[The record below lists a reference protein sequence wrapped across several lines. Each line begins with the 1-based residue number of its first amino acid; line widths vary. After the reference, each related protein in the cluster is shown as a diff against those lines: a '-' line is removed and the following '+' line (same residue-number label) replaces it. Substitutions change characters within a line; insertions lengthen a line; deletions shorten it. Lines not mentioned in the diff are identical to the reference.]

1 MASSIGDLEREI
13 AADMANRARAIEHL
27 LRFANT
33 GLLHLAAAEERP
45 LSGKRRVNFPS
56 PRRSI

>member
-27 LRFANT
+27 LRFAT
-33 GLLHLAAAEERP
+33 RACSISLP
-45 LSGKRRVNFPS
+45 
-56 PRRSI
+56 PRSSRFGQSAG